1 MYARVENDA
10 VVEYP
15 VYQGEIKKRFPN
27 TSFTI
32 PFVPPEGYV
41 TVVDAPTPQ
50 VDHTKDI
57 VEDTPQKIDG
67 TWTRV
72 WSVVDAT
79 PEEIAQR
86 TENQANAVRADRNAR
101 LAACD
106 WTQLADSPLDPDAKS
121 AWALYRETLR
131 MIPQQAGF
139 PWDVQWPPE
148 PGTV

>member
-1 MYARVENDA
+1 MYARVENNV

-15 VYQGEIKKRFPN
+15 VYQGEIQKRFPN

-41 TVVDAPTPQ
+41 TVVSSEYPQ
-50 VDHTKDI
+50 VDHTKDV
-57 VEDTPQKIDG
+57 VEDTPQNIDG
-67 TWTRV
+67 TWTQV

-86 TENQANAVRADRNAR
+86 TDAQANAVRGQRNSL

-106 WTQLADSPLDPDAKS
+106 WTQLADSPLDPEAKS
-121 AWALYRETLR
+121 AWAFYRENLR
-131 MIPQQAGF
+131 MVPQQPGF
-139 PWDVQWPPE
+139 PWNVVWPPE